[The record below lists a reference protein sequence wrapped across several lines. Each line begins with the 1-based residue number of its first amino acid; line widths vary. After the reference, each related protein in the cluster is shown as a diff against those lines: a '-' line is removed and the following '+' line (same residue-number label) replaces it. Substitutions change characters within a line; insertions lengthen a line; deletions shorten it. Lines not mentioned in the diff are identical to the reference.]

1 MTDLEITKRCEYFN
15 THIIRQKTARKVYLF
30 DSEKQKEFRYD
41 GFGYYYIYSWFKL
54 IIRTNSLT
62 EAIKTYHEL

>member
-1 MTDLEITKRCEYFN
+1 MTDLEIAKRVEYFN
-15 THIIRQKTARKVYLF
+15 THIIRQKTVRKVYLF
-30 DSEKQKEFRYD
+30 DSAKQKEFRYD

>member
-1 MTDLEITKRCEYFN
+1 MTDLDKRIEYFN
-15 THIIRQKTARKVYLF
+15 THIIREKTVRKVYLF
-30 DSEKQKEFRYD
+30 DDSKQKEFRYD